1 MAKQQSK
8 KCSKNLGDAEIKKI
22 VEILDGWSASLLG
35 TCWLMPLS
43 YVFNRHTRQELYKH
57 ERIRNAFELK
67 KSELGCKGVTRVAS
81 LQMQIDLDRIACLKS
96 KNRRLES
103 ENNQLLEQ
111 FAR

>member
-1 MAKQQSK
+1 
-8 KCSKNLGDAEIKKI
+8 
-22 VEILDGWSASLLG
+22 
-35 TCWLMPLS
+35 MPLS
-43 YVFNRHTRQELYKH
+43 YVFNRHTRQALYKH

-103 ENNQLLEQ
+103 ENNQPLEQ